1 MRTKEEMIF
10 DWAEKLHWI
19 KLDANGT
26 PEFYLDN
33 HMMQTFRACEAKF
46 WHEFVEGWSGSGRV
60 WFLDFGIITHK
71 CIEQYYLDRKK
82 PGFDIFQWAGAYA
95 RSEWDKLDMDGEYST
110 HPDYTKLGGFGG
122 FAAMLCQYAQHFNA
136 ENERF
141 RVIGAELYFG
151 KSKEVPLL
159 DNHLAFEFAPF
170 RLYLSGKI
178 DLLVDDGHSIGP
190 MDHKT
195 ARDFRGGNPM
205 ASYEVQEGMTGYVF
219 AAKKIIENIQGIDR
233 KPCNKIWM
241 NFIQVKGEKVLGD
254 RFKRM
259 PLYKSDAELEDYR
272 LRMISTVSRI
282 YQLLTNPELKPNWNT
297 MMCNNYMHNTCAFQ
311 AVHRQKDAQSQLLVL
326 QSQFVKKEIWNPE
339 KI

>member
-1 MRTKEEMIF
+1 
-10 DWAEKLHWI
+10 
-19 KLDANGT
+19 
-26 PEFYLDN
+26 
-33 HMMQTFRACEAKF
+33 
-46 WHEFVEGWSGSGRV
+46 
-60 WFLDFGIITHK
+60 
-71 CIEQYYLDRKK
+71 
-82 PGFDIFQWAGAYA
+82 
-95 RSEWDKLDMDGEYST
+95 
-110 HPDYTKLGGFGG
+110 
-122 FAAMLCQYAQHFNA
+122 
-136 ENERF
+136 
-141 RVIGAELYFG
+141 
-151 KSKEVPLL
+151 
-159 DNHLAFEFAPF
+159 
-170 RLYLSGKI
+170 
-178 DLLVDDGHSIGP
+178 
-190 MDHKT
+190 
-195 ARDFRGGNPM
+195 
-205 ASYEVQEGMTGYVF
+205 GMTGYVF

-241 NFIQVKGEKVLGD
+241 NFIQVKGEKILGD